1 MTIDYKQLQTLVKEA
16 MFTGGGINEP
26 SAPAVPHRMPAA
38 DNDEK
43 EQDKGD
49 PKANNLYEVALTA
62 REATEKLVEALDEP
76 IYDDAYEHAFKASAC
91 LRKALNSLED
101 SGAHPMPDQRVV
113 APAKSQQPY
122 GMGGSGGM
130 NSYSMGY
137 GDFGGGV
144 GLEENIG
151 EELTPEVK
159 EIVGRIQDLTDEE
172 TKELMT
178 VLSGVTSGIELDEQ
192 EQEDSL
198 KGFGTGTVSKSAQAK
213 AELEKSKQIASGDAL
228 DDVDTRERAMLL
240 QIEKILTDV
249 AEKDDLA
256 KYRPAIEQMLKRLIA
271 SASKRAAA
279 QAKQLQAKLNKQ

>member
-1 MTIDYKQLQTLVKEA
+1 MTIDYKQLQALVKEA

-38 DNDEK
+38 DDDEK

-49 PKANNLYEVALTA
+49 PKANNLYEVGLTA
-62 REATEKLVEALDEP
+62 REATEMLVEALDEP
-76 IYDDAYEHAFKASAC
+76 IYDDAYEYAFKASAC

-144 GLEENIG
+144 GLEENIA
-151 EELTPEVK
+151 ELTPEVK
-159 EIVGRIQDLTDEE
+159 EIVGRIQSLTDVE

-178 VLSGVTSGIELDEQ
+178 VLSGVTSGIELSEQ

-198 KGFGTGTVSKSAQAK
+198 KGFGTSVVSKTAQAK

-228 DDVDTRERAMLL
+228 DDVDTKERAMLL

-249 AEKDDLA
+249 AEKDDLS
-256 KYRPAIEQMLKRLIA
+256 KYRPAIEKMLKRLIA
-271 SASKRAAA
+271 SSSKRAAA
-279 QAKQLQAKLNKQ
+279 RAKQLQAKLNK